1 MGGRGLR
8 LADPPTQPETVLG
21 ERLAQLAPPGTL
33 VAVRARAESFNPEW
47 RTVNNYEDPRVFYLS
62 RTKGWVLPNDLAGAS
77 RLHDV
82 AARGAQFYAHV
93 TQKPIDAELAGWLA
107 AHATRVH
114 TSPEGEIYSLRTK

>member
-1 MGGRGLR
+1 M
-8 LADPPTQPETVLG
+8 
-21 ERLAQLAPPGTL
+21 
-33 VAVRARAESFNPEW
+33 
-47 RTVNNYEDPRVFYLS
+47 NNYEDPRVFYLS

-77 RLHDV
+77 RLQDV

-114 TSPEGEIYSLRTK
+114 TLARRRDLFVAHEVVAAVRVDVAAARERESRSAARGSASRRRRGSRAAAASATNAARL